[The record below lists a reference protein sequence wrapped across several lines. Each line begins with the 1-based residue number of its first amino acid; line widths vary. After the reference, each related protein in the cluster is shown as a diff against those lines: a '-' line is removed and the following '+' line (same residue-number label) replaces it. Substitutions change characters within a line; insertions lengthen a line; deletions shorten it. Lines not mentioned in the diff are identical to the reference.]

1 MSEHRRCRLEGC
13 CADAVLAHESDI
25 ALRGGCGAEDGSE
38 VGRAPNW
45 VCDGAGTAD
54 HGLGLSFNSLRW
66 LGEGVKL
73 LGSSSASGV
82 RFGLKKVSMDFV
94 FLRSGVCIKFCLF
107 EERDRGLN
115 GVLFLVSTTM
125 GSLV

>member
-1 MSEHRRCRLEGC
+1 MEGC
-13 CADAVLAHESDI
+13 CADAVLVHESDI
-25 ALRGGCGAEDGSE
+25 ALREGCGAEDGNE
-38 VGRAPNW
+38 VGCAPDW

-54 HGLGLSFNSLRW
+54 HDLGLSFNSLRW

-94 FLRSGVCIKFCLF
+94 FLRSGVCNKFCLF
-107 EERDRGLN
+107 EERDRGLD
-115 GVLFLVSTTM
+115 GALFLVSTTM